1 MSTSKNPSDSINILA
16 EACNAFRSAVATYE
30 ESMDDGFNVHGAIA
44 GVMGHAMNV
53 RLAANVLCDEL
64 ERKEDPTHE
73 DVWNAANNAA
83 FIRVAD
89 DQEWLRIDAI
99 DGGVT
104 TPLTILAHNE
114 NSEVAGTR
122 RLLIDEI
129 DPKAVS
135 FMLLKEFKL

>member
-1 MSTSKNPSDSINILA
+1 MTTSETKADSIHVLRD
-16 EACNAFRSAVATYE
+16 ACKAFNDAVENYDL
-30 ESMDDGFNVHGAIA
+30 SMTDGVSVQGAID
-44 GVMGHAMNV
+44 GVIGRAMNV
-53 RLAANVLCDEL
+53 RLAADVLCGEL

-73 DVWNAANNAA
+73 DVWNAANDAA

-114 NSEVAGTR
+114 NSEVEGTR
-122 RLLIDEI
+122 RLLIDDI

-135 FMLLKEFKL
+135 FMRLTEFKL